1 MRRTAIEAAGE
12 WGRSGGGAAPAFG
25 GGEGVVGK
33 GMQWSGQWSV
43 EEGEEEGGLLPLG
56 RRLVAG
62 DNDLF
67 FAWLPAYE

>member
-1 MRRTAIEAAGE
+1 MGEERR
-12 WGRSGGGAAPAFG
+12 RGGAGIWRRRGG
-25 GGEGVVGK
+25 GGEGDAVE
-33 GMQWSGQWSV
+33 WSV